1 MKEKEATYVLFGE
14 KAVNLYKISFK
25 LLMNSTDEFDF
36 KVGAYHEVKD
46 FVEET
51 KKWEGFIEITYEE
64 YEQLLEKAV
73 RLPEEKTSKK
83 AKKGFFS
90 NFFK

>member
-36 KVGAYHEVKD
+36 KVGAYYEIKD

-51 KKWEGFIEITYEE
+51 KKWKGFVEINKEE
-64 YEQLLEKAV
+64 YEQLLEKATV
-73 RLPEEKTSKK
+73 LPEEKIFKK
-83 AKKGFFS
+83 IGKGFFS